1 MGYIH
6 RDLKPDNVVLN
17 LEPLEVK
24 IIDFDAVQLDSELSI
39 GTAFGTPGYFP
50 LAS

>member
-1 MGYIH
+1 MGYVH

-24 IIDFDAVQLDSELSI
+24 VIDFDA
-39 GTAFGTPGYFP
+39 A
-50 LAS
+50 